1 MQKRRR
7 IARLKQCRICAHMV
21 SPSADACPW
30 CRTNKPTQRFFQ
42 RHPLIG
48 LLVLGTLLYGA
59 INVLATTAET
69 GAKLLSAL
77 IT

>member
-1 MQKRRR
+1 MV
-7 IARLKQCRICAHMV
+7 RLKPCRDCGHMV
-21 SPSADACPW
+21 SPRADACPW
-30 CRTNKPTQRFFQ
+30 CSTDKPAQSLLQ

-69 GAKLLSAL
+69 GARVLSAL
-77 IT
+77 SA

>member
-1 MQKRRR
+1 M
-7 IARLKQCRICAHMV
+7 ARLKPCRDCGHMV
-21 SPSADACPW
+21 SLKADACPW
-30 CRTNKPTQRFFQ
+30 CRTNKPAQTFLR

-69 GAKLLSAL
+69 GTKFLSAL

>member
-1 MQKRRR
+1 M
-7 IARLKQCRICAHMV
+7 ARLKPCRDCGHMV
-21 SPSADACPW
+21 SPREDVCPW
-30 CRTNKPTQRFFQ
+30 CRANKPAQRFFR

-69 GAKLLSAL
+69 GARLLSAL

>member
-1 MQKRRR
+1 MT
-7 IARLKQCRICAHMV
+7 RLKPCRDCGHMV
-21 SPSADACPW
+21 SLKADVCPW
-30 CRTNKPTQRFFQ
+30 CRTNKPALTFFR

-59 INVLATTAET
+59 INVLATTAQT